1 MVVSSINTYKASNNT
16 QINFCAKTRSERS
29 AEKDYYYSDA
39 YAEVVHERS
48 LKDLEIAKKEIE
60 RRRKA
65 RKAREER
72 EEREEREIK
81 YNEEKQY
88 REDVKELKET
98 QGIIKD
104 LTRSSKKLF
113 AGNSLQKVG
122 DIADIAISATLSGMA
137 LHWSTGHAYKKLH
150 EVAKKPKVAKVIKN
164 IKRPFQ
170 IVGSSLAEGLKTTW
184 NTFAK
189 KVKETKNGQK
199 LLATKPMQKINKA
212 IDEIGESYKNFKT
225 DVKNLTPENIKSGV
239 ATTFGVS
246 GATATVVD
254 KLDENPRNKD

>member
-1 MVVSSINTYKASNNT
+1 MVVSSINNYNLNNAKPL
-16 QINFCAKTRSERS
+16 NFCAKTRSEKAS
-29 AEKDYYYSDA
+29 
-39 YAEVVHERS
+39 ERGKTYIS
-48 LKDLEIAKKEIE
+48 SITVSTPEENLETLDLAKQEIE
-60 RRRKA
+60 RQRNEYYAKRQEEIKA
-65 RKAREER
+65 RAEER
-72 EEREEREIK
+72 EYKKEVAEWRETRSIIREI
-81 YNEEKQY
+81 
-88 REDVKELKET
+88 T
-98 QGIIKD
+98 QPGKDKNLFGGKTLQTIGKIFDIGI
-104 LTRSSKKLF
+104 T
-113 AGNSLQKVG
+113 
-122 DIADIAISATLSGMA
+122 AILSGMA

-246 GATATVVD
+246 GAAATVVD
-254 KLDENPRNKD
+254 KLDENQRNKD